1 MILNCHWK
9 CSHFYFRSG
18 TNHNFGSMD
27 AAREIGGAVQE
38 KFGWKVKMKGFD
50 IEVVANVD
58 SEQGRNDFVLHVFN
72 RIPKVIRGVENNLY
86 PCLINDHRSIVSF
99 SAGFRM
105 SFTHSKC
112 AWFRCKL
119 IDKSM

>member
-1 MILNCHWK
+1 MHLLQVRRIYTQCRGQIAHILNSK
-9 CSHFYFRSG
+9 VLLSFRSG

-58 SEQGRNDFVLHVFN
+58 SEQVR
-72 RIPKVIRGVENNLY
+72 
-86 PCLINDHRSIVSF
+86 
-99 SAGFRM
+99 
-105 SFTHSKC
+105 
-112 AWFRCKL
+112 
-119 IDKSM
+119 